1 MDRRSFLAGVAAVA
15 AGCSG
20 TGGDGGSTP
29 TATGAT
35 SSPTFTTETDP
46 SSPSS
51 RGTDAV
57 GAAIERARRELAGA
71 LQAIEAAEVLEDGM
85 PGILSEDGSP
95 GYSEGLSAAE
105 ERTVA
110 ARERLEAVSDDTTGE
125 RDRAVERLLRLS
137 LYLRAKRFTHRSL
150 LNAFLDYRSGRQNLT
165 RRPERAGETLQR
177 GLRRFEQANRYR
189 QQALDRLEA
198 LGEVEG
204 TVAVEG
210 FEPAAERRGLGVTER
225 VIRQFR
231 PSCRGFAAFTRLFR
245 AATRATRAYEQAEEP
260 GTAAAEFRLVATHA
274 TEAERAFRTALD
286 RDIPVAAAHRE
297 LLCLLKRY
305 REGAETAATA
315 MEEIETGDTETG
327 RELYERTRRIY
338 RTAESECTA
347 EGGTPTAT
355 SS

>member
-20 TGGDGGSTP
+20 TGGDGESTP
-29 TATGAT
+29 TATRAA

-46 SSPSS
+46 STPSP

-57 GAAIERARRELAGA
+57 GAAIDRARGELAGA
-71 LQAIEAAEVLEDGM
+71 LQAIEAAEVVEGGT

-95 GYSEGLSAAE
+95 GYSEELSAAE

-110 ARERLEAVSDDTTGE
+110 ARERLEAVSDDATGE
-125 RDRAVERLLRLS
+125 HNRAVERLLRLS

-177 GLRRFEQANRYR
+177 GQRRFEQANRYR
-189 QQALDRLEA
+189 QQALDRLDA

-204 TVAVEG
+204 TVAADG
-210 FEPAAERRGLGVTER
+210 FDTGTERRELRTVER
-225 VIRQFR
+225 IVRQFR

-245 AATRATRAYEQAEEP
+245 AARRATRAYEQAADP

-286 RDIPVAAAHRE
+286 RDIPVVAAHRE
-297 LLCLLKRY
+297 LLCLLERY

-315 MEEIETGDTETG
+315 MEEIETGDTEAG
-327 RELYERTRRIY
+327 RKLYERARRTY

-347 EGGTPTAT
+347 EGGTPTGT